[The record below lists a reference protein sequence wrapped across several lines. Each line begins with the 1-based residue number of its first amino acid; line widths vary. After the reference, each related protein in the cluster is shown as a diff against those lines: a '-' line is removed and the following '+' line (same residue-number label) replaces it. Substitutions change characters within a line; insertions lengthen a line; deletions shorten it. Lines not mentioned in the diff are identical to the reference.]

1 MLIYIPLTEDPPTVT
16 SQEKGET
23 IKYKWIVRNGKRV
36 SVPYI
41 HHYEKPEV
49 ARARGLYVREILK
62 YMKAHGLEKPHFEG
76 PCRAFVAIGFKTRRK
91 KDIGK
96 LKDTKPDCDNMNKLL
111 QDVLGD
117 LGFFKVGDQQ
127 IGDLRVVKVWE
138 EIPFILIN
146 IEPYSEALDDI
157 FTVQSG
163 T

>member
-1 MLIYIPLTEDPPTVT
+1 MMIYIPLTEDPPTVT

-23 IKYKWIVRNGKRV
+23 IKYKWIVRNGRRV

-62 YMKAHGLEKPHFEG
+62 YMKAHGYEKPHFEG
-76 PCRAFVAIGFKTRRK
+76 PCQGKITFGFKARRK
-91 KDIGK
+91 KDINK

-117 LGFFKVGDQQ
+117 LQFFKVGDQQ
-127 IGDLRVVKVWE
+127 IGDLRVIKKWSAE
-138 EIPFILIN
+138 PYISIE
-146 IEPYSEALDDI
+146 IEPTSEAYE
-157 FTVQSG
+157 
-163 T
+163 

>member
-41 HHYEKPEV
+41 HHFEKPTV
-49 ARARGLYVREILK
+49 AKARSFYTGKILIE
-62 YMKAHGLEKPHFEG
+62 MKKNKLKPPRFEG
-76 PCRAFVAIGFKTRRK
+76 PCHGKIIFGFKARRK

-111 QDVLGD
+111 QDVLAD
-117 LGFFKVGDQQ
+117 IGFFNVGDQQ
-127 IGDLRVVKVWE
+127 IGDLRVIKVWSE
-138 EIPFILIN
+138 KPFIEIK
-146 IEPYSEALDDI
+146 IQEASEA
-157 FTVQSG
+157 G
-163 T
+163 E

>member
-62 YMKAHGLEKPHFEG
+62 FLKQHGYEKPHFEG
-76 PCRAFVAIGFKTRRK
+76 PCRGQIIFGFKARRK
-91 KDIGK
+91 KDIDK

-127 IGDLRVVKVWE
+127 IGDLRVIKKWAE
-138 EIPFILIN
+138 QPYITILI
-146 IEPYSEALDDI
+146 EESSEAWE
-157 FTVQSG
+157 
-163 T
+163 

>member
-41 HHYEKPEV
+41 HHYEKDAV
-49 ARARGLYVREILK
+49 SRARGLYTREILK
-62 YMKAHGLEKPHFEG
+62 YMKAHSLEIPHFEG
-76 PCRAFVAIGFKTRRK
+76 PRRVCVKFGFKARRK

-111 QDVLGD
+111 QDVLGA

-127 IGDLRVVKVWE
+127 IGDLRVIKKWAE
-138 EIPFILIN
+138 RPYITILI
-146 IEPYSEALDDI
+146 EEVSEASNDI
-157 FTVQSG
+157 FTV
-163 T
+163 